1 MSENK
6 SQAICKYYN
15 RGFSK
20 FKSDCNSYHSDTN
33 CSNNSCKKKKKTA
46 QIGTLRHVDTKTNAE
61 EEVTACIAMKKG
73 LSLKLLV

>member
-1 MSENK
+1 MTVILITIKKTVQKKVE
-6 SQAICKYYN
+6 
-15 RGFSK
+15 
-20 FKSDCNSYHSDTN
+20 
-33 CSNNSCKKKKKTA
+33 KKKKKNA